1 MNKSKLFRALAI
13 AAIVLFVIY
22 FDLPL
27 ELGGV
32 I

>member
-1 MNKSKLFRALAI
+1 MNKTKLFRALAI
-13 AAIVLFVIY
+13 GAIVLLVIY

-32 I
+32 L

>member
-1 MNKSKLFRALAI
+1 MKNKLYRALAI
-13 AAIVLFVIY
+13 GAIVLLVIY

>member
-1 MNKSKLFRALAI
+1 MNKTKFLSALAV
-13 AAIVLFVIY
+13 AAIVLLVIY

-27 ELGGV
+27 DLGGV

>member
-1 MNKSKLFRALAI
+1 MDKKLFRALAI
-13 AAIVLFVIY
+13 GAIVLLVIY

-32 I
+32 L

>member
-1 MNKSKLFRALAI
+1 MNRPKFFRALALG
-13 AAIVLFVIY
+13 AIVLFVIY

-32 I
+32 L

>member
-1 MNKSKLFRALAI
+1 MNKSKLFSALAVST
-13 AAIVLFVIY
+13 IVLLVIY

>member
-1 MNKSKLFRALAI
+1 MDRKKLFNALAV
-13 AAIVLFVIY
+13 AAIVLLVIY

-32 I
+32 L

>member
-1 MNKSKLFRALAI
+1 MNKSKLFRGLALS
-13 AAIVLFVIY
+13 AIVLLVIY

>member
-1 MNKSKLFRALAI
+1 MNKTKLFRALALG
-13 AAIVLFVIY
+13 AIVLLVIY

>member
-1 MNKSKLFRALAI
+1 MNRSKFFRALALG
-13 AAIVLFVIY
+13 AIVLLVIY

-32 I
+32 L

>member
-1 MNKSKLFRALAI
+1 MNKTKLFRALAL
-13 AAIVLFVIY
+13 ATIVLLVIY

-32 I
+32 L

>member
-1 MNKSKLFRALAI
+1 MNNKLYRALAI
-13 AAIVLFVIY
+13 GAIVLLVIY

>member
-1 MNKSKLFRALAI
+1 MNSKLYRALAI
-13 AAIVLFVIY
+13 GAIVLLVIY

-32 I
+32 L

>member
-13 AAIVLFVIY
+13 GAIVLLVIY

-32 I
+32 L